1 MDAARNSGS
10 TPVNLLDVSKVPIP
24 AVNLETDTFL
34 ASSGASSVRSGK
46 GGADEVADMELA
58 RKIVAEE
65 ENKSAHD
72 MYLGAE
78 LATSL
83 RSLSVA
89 SLGPLSDEEGDC
101 LSDASSSASPR
112 GTPATTSIESG
123 GGGEAEVD
131 YSQLDRYGFI
141 VVTGQRER
149 TPPGQTVEERELRRK
164 QERRGRKEARRAIK
178 WVEMLKQMESKEER
192 IEWLH
197 TVRKFESRLVKGI
210 PECLRTKIWAMFLG
224 VGLGIKSPP
233 AVAGSPTLALG
244 SNSYRELYL
253 KISGF
258 ERQIDLDIERTL
270 RDHILFKAR
279 FSSAQVSLFKILV
292 AYSNFDTEVGY
303 CQGMSTIAAFLLL
316 YFEEEQA
323 FAVLQAL
330 MTREGL
336 RTMFTAG
343 FPLLFET
350 FFVQEQLMRKYMP
363 ALQQRLESF
372 HITSSVYATKWYLTL
387 FLGFPFALATRL
399 WDLFLFWGLD
409 MLVCVSLALLKL
421 HEGRLLTLEYEAAM
435 QFLSKLPE
443 MPIDDGR
450 LVRLTWRI
458 WRRIYPH
465 YNDPAQRERKNP
477 FTALRLQYGK
487 LHVNER
493 RKHH

>member
-1 MDAARNSGS
+1 MNAARGNGKTS
-10 TPVNLLDVSKVPIP
+10 TNLLDVSKVTLSAGRPE
-24 AVNLETDTFL
+24 ADALS
-34 ASSGASSVRSGK
+34 ASSDASSARSGK
-46 GGADEVADMELA
+46 GDADEATDLELA
-58 RKIVAEE
+58 RRIVAEE

-78 LATSL
+78 LETSL
-83 RSLSVA
+83 RSLSVT

-112 GTPATTSIESG
+112 ATSTTNTVDGG
-123 GGGEAEVD
+123 GGGEEEVD

-141 VVTGQRER
+141 VVTGQREK
-149 TPPGQTVEERELRRK
+149 TPPGQTAEERELRRK

-178 WVEMLKQMESKEER
+178 WVEMLRQMEGREER
-192 IEWLH
+192 LEWSQA
-197 TVRKFESRLVKGI
+197 VRKFESRLVKGI
-210 PECLRTKIWAMFLG
+210 PECLRTKTWAMFLSVNPG
-224 VGLGIKSPP
+224 TRSSP
-233 AVAGSPTLALG
+233 AAGSPAPTLG
-244 SNSYRELYL
+244 SSSYRELYL

-279 FSSAQVSLFKILV
+279 FSSAQVSLFKVLV

-399 WDLFLFWGLD
+399 WDLYLFWGLD
-409 MLVCVSLALLKL
+409 MLVCVSLALLKMY
-421 HEGRLLTLEYEAAM
+421 EARLLTLEYEAAM

-443 MPIDDGR
+443 MPIDEGR

-477 FTALRLQYGK
+477 FMTLRLQYGK
-487 LHVNER
+487 LHVSER